1 MSETIRLSKALKEL
15 NISIDAAYNYLENN
29 NIYIEK
35 NPNYKISSDIY
46 KILINNFGKSESIS
60 EIDFFNDSYISIN
73 NLFSNSFNDTIS
85 KVFGIDNIKYIT
97 PKVKN
102 TLAFNNFRR
111 FPYFKKTEFNDI
123 TFLVGQ
129 NNSGK
134 STFVKAYMLIKS
146 FLASGNIE
154 TLNFSYTGV
163 EDLNIVTYNRAKCK
177 SINAPVENAI
187 DFTFNEDGIEYF
199 IKVTANDKEVDA
211 QVINFNIKDPKSG
224 ISLKF
229 LPNILTF
236 DFDAMNGEIYE
247 DLQSNINIVNKEL
260 KQLQTNRAN
269 IKNQLSTDY
278 INYNSNISKL
288 KSKLN
293 ELRVQLKLSG
303 KTASLT
309 HNFKSSNFD
318 SIVWSAIKEFKN
330 DYAIFYKLSHSEE
343 LEKEKREYFEALQV
357 FNENIRS
364 LENIINDVNKNSNI
378 SKFKYLPASLN
389 KQSSLFSIR
398 DIQNPLA
405 QVIHEYM
412 QLKIYNSKDNA
423 DKFVKKWIQEDQLQ
437 IGEKIK
443 IKLLEGEAYNF
454 LVYSNKVEIP
464 LADKG
469 MGSIQA
475 MLLILRIATIIH
487 KQEYYGG
494 EYTLVIEE
502 PELNLHPA
510 LQSKL
515 CEMFYEAFHKYGIK
529 FIIETHSEYIIR
541 KSQLIFKQNN
551 FENNSNPFA
560 TIYFDKDITKDE
572 FVWNMIYKEDGFFA
586 NNFGEGFFDAT
597 SNINLELFRLNR
609 SK

>member
-1 MSETIRLSKALKEL
+1 MSETIRLSKVLKEL
-15 NISIDAAYNYLENN
+15 NISIDTAYNYLESN

-35 NPNYKISSDIY
+35 NPNTKVSEDVY
-46 KILINNFGKSESIS
+46 KILINNFGKSESIN
-60 EIDFFNDSYISIN
+60 EIQFFNDSYKSIN
-73 NLFSNSFNDTIS
+73 DLFSGNIYDKIGNILLT
-85 KVFGIDNIKYIT
+85 DNIRYAS
-97 PKVKN
+97 PKIKN

-111 FPYFKKTEFNDI
+111 FPNFKEIEFNDI

-134 STFVKAYMLIKS
+134 STFVKAYMLVKS

-177 SINAPVENAI
+177 SINTPEENAI
-187 DFTFNEDGIEYF
+187 DFTFNEGGLEYF
-199 IKVTANDKEVDA
+199 IKVTANDKDVDA
-211 QVINFNIKDPKSG
+211 QVINFNIKEPKTG

-229 LPNILTF
+229 LPNNLSF
-236 DFDAMNGEIYE
+236 DFDTLNSEIYE
-247 DLQSNINIVNKEL
+247 DLQSNINNVNLEI
-260 KQLQTNRAN
+260 KQLQNNRAK
-269 IKNQLSTDY
+269 IKDQLSTDY
-278 INYNSNISKL
+278 IKYNSNITKL
-288 KSKLN
+288 KSKLSD
-293 ELRVQLKLSG
+293 LKAQLKLSG
-303 KTASLT
+303 KITSLSY
-309 HNFKSSNFD
+309 NFRLNNFN

-412 QLKIYNSKDNA
+412 QLKIHNSKDNA
-423 DKFVKKWIQEDQLQ
+423 DKFVQKWIQEDQLQ
-437 IGEKIK
+437 IGEKIR

-454 LVYSNKVEIP
+454 LVHSNKVNIP

-494 EYTLVIEE
+494 EYTLIIEE

-515 CEMFYEAFHKYGIK
+515 CEMFYEAYHKYGIK

-541 KSQLIFKQNN
+541 RSQLFVKDLDAD
-551 FENNSNPFA
+551 SNPFA

-572 FVWNMIYKEDGFFA
+572 FVWNMKYREDGKFS
-586 NNFGEGFFDAT
+586 NEFGSGFFDEST
-597 SNINLELFRLNR
+597 NLAFDLF
-609 SK
+609 